1 MTFDELKEIFR
12 AKYDI
17 TKLADMARELNV
29 SPQLLNSWKLK
40 DRIPEKYINLLKS
53 KELDRDSGRLDNS
66 FDIRD
71 NQTIIMKYPIIVI

>member
-40 DRIPEKYINLLKS
+40 DQIPEKYINLLKS